1 MKQFKN
7 RSEAGQLLAAKLQ
20 AYKNNPDVLVLA
32 LPRGGVPVA
41 FEIAQSLE
49 AALDVFLVRKLGVP
63 GHEELGMGAISSGG
77 DRVLNKEIIDALQLS
92 ESTVEKVTQREQ
104 QELTRREATYRRN
117 RPPLQIQGK
126 TVILVDD
133 GLATGSTMLAAIRA
147 VQKLKAAKIVI
158 AVPVAPV
165 STFESMEKLG
175 DAMICLMTPEPFY
188 GVGLWYED
196 FTQTT
201 DEEVINLLE
210 KAESWG
216 KIPESHSYSRDD
228 HLPGFHQVSIPAGSV
243 ELAGKLLLP
252 EGENKGIVML
262 VQGTGYP
269 GQSPQH
275 DLIAHKLYEAG
286 FTTLRFDLLTREE
299 EASELKSRHLRFDT
313 PLLTRRLIQATDWVM
328 HELATYD
335 QPLGF
340 FGSSTG
346 TGAVLKAAATIGRPI
361 KAIVSLSGRPDLAGE
376 SLSKVTAPTLLLM
389 GGQDISIM
397 DLNVCARS
405 RMRPGLVRIEVVP
418 QASHL
423 FEEEGALE
431 RAANLSTRWF
441 ERHLAVQ
448 EIGEASHFSH
458 GLRFGDRGRN
468 NEYGLFA

>member
-20 AYKNNPDVLVLA
+20 AYANNPDVLVLA

-41 FEIAQSLE
+41 FEIAQSLQ

-63 GHEELGMGAISSGG
+63 GHEELAMGAISSGG
-77 DRVLNKEIIDALQLS
+77 DRVLNREIIEALQLS
-92 ESTVEKVTQREQ
+92 EAVVERVTQREQ
-104 QELTRREATYRRN
+104 QEMSRRESAYRRN
-117 RPPLQIQGK
+117 RPSLQIQGK

-158 AVPVAPV
+158 AVPVAPA

-201 DEEVINLLE
+201 DEAVIKLLE
-210 KAESWG
+210 KAEGWRE
-216 KIPESHSYSRDD
+216 IPEPAHSQDED
-228 HLPGFHQVSIPAGSV
+228 LPGFHQVSIPAGSV
-243 ELAGKLLLP
+243 ELSGKLLLH
-252 EGENKGIVML
+252 EGESKGIIML

-275 DLIAHKLYEAG
+275 DHMAHKLYEAG
-286 FTTLRFDLLTREE
+286 FSTVRFDLLTRDE
-299 EASELKSRHLRFDT
+299 EASELKSRHLRFDI

-328 HELATYD
+328 HELATDD

-340 FGSSTG
+340 FSSSTG
-346 TGAVLKAAATIGRPI
+346 TGAVLKAAASIGRPI

-431 RAANLSTRWF
+431 RAANLTTRWF
-441 ERHLAVQ
+441 ERHL
-448 EIGEASHFSH
+448 GEQATRESSHFTH
-458 GLRFGDRGRN
+458 GLQFGDRGRN

>member
-1 MKQFKN
+1 MKQLKN

-20 AYKNNPDVLVLA
+20 AYANNPDVLVLA

-41 FEIAQSLE
+41 FEIAQSLQ

-63 GHEELGMGAISSGG
+63 GHEELAMGAISSGG
-77 DRVLNKEIIDALQLS
+77 DRVLNREIIEALQLS
-92 ESTVEKVTQREQ
+92 ESVVERVTQREQ
-104 QELTRREATYRRN
+104 QELNRREATYRRN

-133 GLATGSTMLAAIRA
+133 GVATGSTMLAAIRA

-158 AVPVAPV
+158 AVPVAPA
-165 STFESMEKLG
+165 STFESMKKLG

-201 DEEVINLLE
+201 DEDVIKLLE
-210 KAESWG
+210 KAESWSVVPTPPSSPDE
-216 KIPESHSYSRDD
+216 K
-228 HLPGFHQVSIPAGSV
+228 LPGFHQISIPTGSV
-243 ELAGKLLLP
+243 ELSGKLLLHD
-252 EGENKGIVML
+252 GENKGIVML

-275 DLIAHKLYEAG
+275 DHMAHKLYEAG
-286 FTTLRFDLLTREE
+286 FSTIRFDLLTREE
-299 EASELKSRHLRFDT
+299 EASELKSRHLRFDI

-328 HELATYD
+328 HELATDD

-340 FGSSTG
+340 FSSSTG

-376 SLSKVTAPTLLLM
+376 SLSKVTAHTLLLM
-389 GGQDISIM
+389 GGQDVSIM

-431 RAANLSTRWF
+431 RAANLTTRWF
-441 ERHLAVQ
+441 ERHLVGQ
-448 EIGEASHFSH
+448 DIRESSHFSH